1 MKPCSY
7 LQKSSGSQSTS
18 SSFTDSILFS
28 SRSSHAAPPKPE
40 FHRQEIP
47 PHTLIELRLACAA
60 IVKETGPTGAELE
73 AILNQTDPL
82 EQYKKEEQHRKDIEK
97 IRLQAART
105 HATAFPPVRGARE
118 RDRLSKSNLG
128 SINVSSTSLISS
140 QPAPK
145 QPSHRPLIPAAPLK
159 NPIESTELESQSL
172 RRPLS
177 RKPVPHKQDE
187 RLAKAKSQLEVRIKS
202 GEEAIHQHGRTEA
215 SSTSTTRSN
224 TTADN
229 HASTNQTSF
238 AHTPAIDNQR
248 RSLQYPPRSS
258 SQTQIRPDRQ
268 NDPGSVASDIDF
280 FAPNPDY
287 EVPSLYHVKGGQS
300 VPSRARSRAGSI
312 KDSIIGG
319 IRDYMQPRSSMDRSS
334 RPQSRQSR
342 TATRDSSK
350 TPSRT
355 SSVTRNSKEWM
366 RNAANSLR
374 RKGSISS
381 MISQRGNDDGDDR
394 GRKKDKTVDLNRQL
408 PPLPGLDSYKEP
420 KKHIAQLLARSKFS
434 SKSTVE
440 PMSPT
445 QDTASTQTASQ
456 SDLSTQTITVQTKA
470 SPDSASSKQFPR
482 IPFAETFGED
492 AIDNTRPLSS
502 SKQSKRSTDPLN
514 RHQEDELRRVVRE
527 KIQQGGLSKEAFD
540 VQNKNDN
547 LKRAKTVKQNSW
559 ELEQME
565 AGYISTSQGKISHQR
580 GSSVSGSSTKKGF
593 RGRFSKLI
601 GHGPTQSSV
610 IASH

>member
-1 MKPCSY
+1 M
-7 LQKSSGSQSTS
+7 
-18 SSFTDSILFS
+18 
-28 SRSSHAAPPKPE
+28 
-40 FHRQEIP
+40 
-47 PHTLIELRLACAA
+47 ELRLACAA

-105 HATAFPPVRGARE
+105 HASAFPPVRGARE

-128 SINVSSTSLISS
+128 SVNVSSTSLLSP

-159 NPIESTELESQSL
+159 NPLDSTEPESQSI

-187 RLAKAKSQLEVRIKS
+187 RVLKAKPQLEVRLKS
-202 GEEAIHQHGRTEA
+202 GEESAHQHQHGHTEA
-215 SSTSTTRSN
+215 SSTSSTRSN
-224 TTADN
+224 TTVDN

-238 AHTPAIDNQR
+238 AHTPAVDNQR

-258 SQTQIRPDRQ
+258 SQNQIRLDRQ
-268 NDPGSVASDIDF
+268 DGSGNVHSDMDF

-319 IRDYMQPRSSMDRSS
+319 IRDYMQPRSSMDQNS

-342 TATRDSSK
+342 SATRDSSK
-350 TPSRT
+350 TPSRA
-355 SSVTRNSKEWM
+355 SSMTRNSKEWM
-366 RNAANSLR
+366 RNAASSLR

-434 SKSTVE
+434 SKSIVE

-445 QDTASTQTASQ
+445 NDTDSTQTASQ
-456 SDLSTQTITVQTKA
+456 SDLSTQTITAQTKA
-470 SPDSASSKQFPR
+470 SPDSATSKQFPR
-482 IPFAETFGED
+482 IPFAENFGED
-492 AIDNTRPLSS
+492 ASDNARPLSS
-502 SKQSKRSTDPLN
+502 PKQRKRSTDPLN
-514 RHQEDELRRVVRE
+514 RDQEDELRRVVRE

-540 VQNKNDN
+540 AQNKNDGV
-547 LKRAKTVKQNSW
+547 KRSKTVKQNSW
-559 ELEQME
+559 ELEKLE
-565 AGYISTSQGKISHQR
+565 AGYISASQGKTSHQR
-580 GSSVSGSSTKKGF
+580 SGSVSGSTKKGF

-601 GHGPTQSSV
+601 GHGSTQSSV